1 MEELCTASKNE
12 KTESSTI
19 SFRMSCSETGN
30 GLSHYIMYGDMPEEE
45 ESK

>member
-1 MEELCTASKNE
+1 MLELQSASRNE
-12 KTESSTI
+12 KKADSTI
-19 SFRMSCSETGN
+19 SFRMTCSETGN

>member
-1 MEELCTASKNE
+1 MEKLQMVSKNE
-12 KTESSTI
+12 KKADSTI
-19 SFRMSCSETGN
+19 SFRMTCSETGN

>member
-1 MEELCTASKNE
+1 MEELRMDSKNE
-12 KTESSTI
+12 KMSESTV
-19 SFRMSCSETGN
+19 SFRMTCSETGN